1 MSGLEPE
8 ASDRMEDMLEML
20 LSDSDGEQVQLVQ
33 VRDKGSSA
41 KGATVQIQG
50 VPAVGVL
57 DSGSD
62 LTIIGA
68 ELFTKV
74 ALAARLH
81 KRDFKKADKI
91 PRTYDQRTF
100 SLDGRRHRVCG
111 KEHEH
116 PSVR

>member
-20 LSDSDGEQVQLVQ
+20 LSDSDGEQVQLVH
-33 VRDKGSSA
+33 KGSSA

-74 ALAARLH
+74 ARLH
-81 KRDFKKADKI
+81 KQDFI
-91 PRTYDQRTF
+91 
-100 SLDGRRHRVCG
+100 HC
-111 KEHEH
+111 H
-116 PSVR
+116 